1 MTSLIK
7 ISKSIFIVILL
18 SLLAAGIYFRF
29 VGVKWNQGTDLH
41 PDEYGLT
48 NTLTQLSS
56 PKSISEY
63 FNTRISPI
71 SPYQKYDISG
81 TATINGPDNRMRWGQ
96 WPLILIRGVAELA
109 NKTSYDDL
117 RILGRTM
124 AACAD
129 SLSVLLILIIG
140 LKLYGFTIG
149 LLGATLSSL
158 AVLQIQQS
166 HFMTVDNFGV
176 FFVMLSLFA
185 AVQIARHPPLKVVYQ
200 HDQKIYRINWK
211 ALKWYLLF
219 GVGFGMA
226 ISSKINL
233 IPLGGMILSAAFISI
248 ADLKLFTK
256 KDLEKIFSSAFFFM
270 MLAFI
275 VTLLTFRICQ
285 PMSFR
290 AKSGDTTFLT
300 THFNQDWG
308 DSMKEAQLESSG
320 GIASPPAEQWTDRPA
335 IIFPLINMVF
345 WGVGL
350 PLGIAAW
357 GGFIW
362 AAWQTFRYGRKWQ
375 AHLLPVIWV
384 GGYFLFMSTR
394 WVKSIRYFLP
404 IYPFLCLLAAWGL
417 VEIFRCLRSSE
428 MLHKAPNF
436 VSRLRYLPAVL
447 SIVLVVGG
455 TFIWASSF
463 VNTVYL
469 QEHTRIQAT
478 KWISQN
484 IPAPIH
490 LQINQNGENSFLPIS
505 VPDGQP
511 IFQNSP
517 FVQSFSST
525 TAGKLTSVTLPHIK
539 NIGEQTESLLITI
552 STDPEGSQVLDQI
565 EIMVSPSSNT
575 RGVKVQVGLNDKEI
589 EAGKVYFL
597 TASTLSTQPL
607 QLFRNVIS
615 VEEWDEPLPVRF
627 GGYDPFGMFYQGITM
642 NVRWADNETKR
653 AMYLNNLENVDYII
667 VPSQRSIWSV
677 CRLPLMYPMT
687 LKYYRA
693 LFNGNLGFEQAAQ
706 FQATFNIGPLKI
718 SDAAGT
724 FASNSNPEIPLFNF
738 NPLAAEEAFSVYDHP
753 PVWIF
758 KKNEGFSME
767 KVRNIIDSVDLSQ
780 VVIQSPKTTKV
791 NPIN

>member
-7 ISKSIFIVILL
+7 ISKSIFIFFLL
-18 SLLAAGIYFRF
+18 SLLSVGIYFRF

-48 NTLTQLSS
+48 NTLTQLSF
-56 PKSISEY
+56 PKNISEY
-63 FNTRISPI
+63 INTRISPI
-71 SPYQKYDISG
+71 SPYQKYDLSG

-96 WPLILIRGVAELA
+96 WPLILIRGMAELA

-129 SLSVLLILIIG
+129 SLSVILILIIG

-149 LLGATLSSL
+149 LLGSTLSSL

-200 HDQKIYRINWK
+200 HDQKGYRLDWK
-211 ALKWYLLF
+211 VLKWYLLF

-233 IPLGGMILSAAFISI
+233 VPLGGMILIAAFISI
-248 ADLKLFTK
+248 ADLKIFNK
-256 KDLEKIFSSAFFFM
+256 KDPEKIFFSVFLFI

-275 VTLLTFRICQ
+275 VALVTFRICQ

-290 AKSGDTTFLT
+290 ATNGNTTFLT
-300 THFNQDWG
+300 THFNQDWVE
-308 DSMKEAQLESSG
+308 SMKEAQRESSG
-320 GIASPPAEQWTDRPA
+320 GIASPPAEQWTDRPV
-335 IIFPLINMVF
+335 IIFPLINMAF
-345 WGVGL
+345 WGMGL
-350 PLGIAAW
+350 PLGMAAW
-357 GGFIW
+357 SGFIW
-362 AAWQTFRYGRKWQ
+362 AAWQTFRYGRNWQ
-375 AHLLPVIWV
+375 SHLLPLIWV

-417 VEIFRCLRSSE
+417 IELFHRCHTSESHPNTFAFTRKLR
-428 MLHKAPNF
+428 F
-436 VSRLRYLPAVL
+436 LP
-447 SIVLVVGG
+447 IVLPFVLVIGG

-478 KWISQN
+478 KWINQN
-484 IPAPIH
+484 IPSPIH
-490 LQINQNGENSFLPIS
+490 LQLTQNGENSFIPIS

-511 IFQNSP
+511 ILIQSP
-517 FVQSFSST
+517 FLQSFSST
-525 TAGKLTSVTLPHIK
+525 TSGKLTSIILPHMK
-539 NIGEQTESLLITI
+539 NSGDQPESVLITI
-552 STDPEGSQVLDQI
+552 SADPDGSQVLDQI
-565 EIMVSPSSNT
+565 NISVPPSSTT
-575 RGVKVQVGLNDKEI
+575 RGIEVQAELNDKEI
-589 EAGKVYFL
+589 EAGKIYFL
-597 TASTLSTQPL
+597 TASTLSPSPL

-615 VEEWDEPLPVRF
+615 VEDWDEPLPVRF
-627 GGYDPFGMFYQGITM
+627 GGYDPYSQFYQGITM

-687 LKYYRA
+687 LEYYRA
-693 LFNGNLGFEQAAQ
+693 LFNGNLGFDLAAQ
-706 FQATFNIGPLKI
+706 FQATFNIGPLMI

-724 FASNSNPEIPLFNF
+724 FAWNSTPEFPLFNF

-758 KKNEGFSME
+758 KKNESFSME
-767 KVRNIIDSVDLSQ
+767 QVRNIIETVDLSQ
-780 VVIQSPKTTKV
+780 VVIQSPKTTRV
-791 NPIN
+791 IPIN